1 MKPIHYAI
9 AHGFLAGFCL
19 QGAIWAPHPIIGII
33 WLLMVGFNAY
43 LVHWHIKRGG
53 LL

>member
-9 AHGFLAGFCL
+9 AHGFLAGFSL
-19 QGAIWAPHPIIGII
+19 QGAVWAPNPIIGII
-33 WLLMVGFNAY
+33 WLLMVGSNAY
-43 LVHWHIKRGG
+43 LAYWNGKRGG